1 MITKS
6 LTVRI
11 TSTIFTLL
19 ILCAAQI
26 GVLHAQD
33 NGPCNGLPYNPDADC
48 DGVITTFDFLSF
60 AVVFGEE
67 FAADFNTLSLPDSLD
82 PDPTNELQWLAIDG
96 DTLHLLLADSTIYS
110 SVYIGG
116 ADGAA
121 GMDGADGADGLS
133 AYDLW
138 LEAGNTGSIE
148 DFLTSLIGAAGED
161 GMDGA
166 AGADGMNGSD
176 GVDGTNGADGADGAD
191 GLSAYE
197 IWNAEGNT
205 GSESE
210 FLASLVGP
218 QGPAGE
224 NGVDGANGMDGADG
238 ADGTNGMD
246 GVDGAT
252 GMSAFEIWL
261 AQGNIGTE
269 ADFLNS
275 LIGADGQ
282 AGADGADGANGAN
295 GMDGADGTDGL
306 SAVEAGLAHGNTGTE
321 DDFFASVT
329 GPEGPQGPGG
339 QDGADGTNGIDG
351 TNGTDGAD
359 GADGLSAYDIWLAA
373 GNTGSEADFLA
384 SLVGQDGAD
393 GANGAD
399 GADGADGANGADG
412 MNGLDGLNGADGAD
426 GLSAFE
432 IWLAAGNTGNESD
445 FLASLVGAPGA
456 QGEDGLQGPEGP
468 QGPQGVAGADGAEG
482 AAGLSAYEIWLGL
495 GNSGTE
501 EDFIAYLSGGAAFSP
516 SVHGVFDSESDG
528 NTFEIAE
535 AIATVSI
542 ELWGAS
548 GGSGGDIC
556 GQTLGASSCNLCDA
570 TGGIGGRA
578 LKVVSMVYN
587 LAQGDVLTL
596 VPSDAGA
603 ESGELITCNPGLTGW
618 TNWDC
623 GPASS
628 GADGGTTQLLLNGE
642 VIAEISGGM
651 GGTGACI
658 GCQGDG
664 CFNGDPGTDGTLSG
678 SANWMTVLSTE
689 TLEENTGSR
698 VIFRY

>member
-1 MITKS
+1 M
-6 LTVRI
+6 RI

-19 ILCAAQI
+19 ILCAAQV

-33 NGPCNGLPYNPDADC
+33 DAPTFCDSIPYNPDSDC
-48 DGVITTFDFLSF
+48 DGLITAFDFLPF
-60 AVVFGEE
+60 F
-67 FAADFNTLSLPDSLD
+67 SLYATQFTPDADSLILPLD
-82 PDPTNELQWLAIDG
+82 LDSDPTNELQWLAIEG
-96 DTLHLLLADSTIYS
+96 DTLRLLLPDSTVYS
-110 SVYIGG
+110 SLYIGG
-116 ADGAA
+116 ADGA
-121 GMDGADGADGLS
+121 DGANGLS
-133 AYDLW
+133 AYDIW

-148 DFLTSLIGAAGED
+148 DFLSSLIGATGAD

-166 AGADGMNGSD
+166 AGADGMNGAD
-176 GVDGTNGADGADGAD
+176 GVDGTNGLDGADGAD

-197 IWNAEGNT
+197 IWIAQGNT
-205 GSESE
+205 GSESD
-210 FLASLVGP
+210 FLASLVGPEGP

-224 NGVDGANGMDGADG
+224 NGIDGANGVNGMDGADG
-238 ADGTNGMD
+238 ADG
-246 GVDGAT
+246 
-252 GMSAFEIWL
+252 
-261 AQGNIGTE
+261 
-269 ADFLNS
+269 
-275 LIGADGQ
+275 
-282 AGADGADGANGAN
+282 ANGVN
-295 GMDGADGTDGL
+295 GMDGADGADGL
-306 SAVEAGLAHGNTGTE
+306 SAYEVWLTHGNTGTE
-321 DDFFASVT
+321 DDFFASLT
-329 GPEGPQGPGG
+329 GPEGPQGPAG
-339 QDGADGTNGIDG
+339 QDGADGANGIDG

-399 GADGADGANGADG
+399 G

-426 GLSAFE
+426 GLSAYE

-456 QGEDGLQGPEGP
+456 QGETGPQGPEGP
-468 QGPQGVAGADGAEG
+468 QGPQGEAGEDGADG

-495 GNSGTE
+495 GNTGTE

-570 TGGIGGRA
+570 TGGAGGRA

-628 GADGGTTQLLLNGE
+628 GADAGTTQLLLNGE

-664 CFNGDPGTDGTLSG
+664 CFNGDPGADGTLSG

-689 TLEENTGSR
+689 TLEESTGSR
-698 VIFRY
+698 VILRY

>member
-1 MITKS
+1 MRLIHS
-6 LTVRI
+6 I
-11 TSTIFTLL
+11 TSL
-19 ILCAAQI
+19 ILLGFLALGSA
-26 GVLHAQD
+26 HAQFE
-33 NGPCNGLPYNPDADC
+33 PVSCNGLPYNPDADC
-48 DGVITTFDFLSF
+48 DGVIGTFDFLP
-60 AVVFGEE
+60 
-67 FAADFNTLSLPDSLD
+67 FAALFGLEFTADFDSLTLPDYMD

-116 ADGAA
+116 ADGVDGMNGAD

-138 LEAGNTGSIE
+138 LAAGNTGSVE
-148 DFLTSLIGAAGED
+148 DFLAGLV
-161 GMDGA
+161 GQ
-166 AGADGMNGSD
+166 
-176 GVDGTNGADGADGAD
+176 DGADG
-191 GLSAYE
+191 E
-197 IWNAEGNT
+197 
-205 GSESE
+205 
-210 FLASLVGP
+210 
-218 QGPAGE
+218 
-224 NGVDGANGMDGADG
+224 DGANGMDGADG
-238 ADGTNGMD
+238 ADG
-246 GVDGAT
+246 
-252 GMSAFEIWL
+252 
-261 AQGNIGTE
+261 
-269 ADFLNS
+269 
-275 LIGADGQ
+275 
-282 AGADGADGANGAN
+282 
-295 GMDGADGTDGL
+295 L
-306 SAVEAGLAHGNTGTE
+306 SAYEVWLAHGNEGTE
-321 DDFFASVT
+321 EDFFESLT
-329 GPEGPQGPGG
+329 GPEGQQGPAG
-339 QDGADGTNGIDG
+339 QDGADGANGIDG

-359 GADGLSAYDIWLAA
+359 GADGLSAYEIWLAA
-373 GNTGSEADFLA
+373 GNTGNEADFLA

-399 GADGADGANGADG
+399 GADGADGV
-412 MNGLDGLNGADGAD
+412 NGLDGLNGADGADGLNGSDGAD

-432 IWLAAGNTGNESD
+432 IWLAAGNTGNEAD
-445 FLASLVGAPGA
+445 FLASLIGAPGE
-456 QGEDGLQGPEGP
+456 QGQAGAQGPEGP
-468 QGPQGVAGADGAEG
+468 QGPQGDAGADGADG

-495 GNSGTE
+495 GNTGTE

-570 TGGIGGRA
+570 TGGAGGHA
-578 LKVVSMVYN
+578 LKVLSMVYN

-596 VPSDAGA
+596 IPAAAGA
-603 ESGELITCNPGLTGW
+603 DSGELITCNPGLTGW

-628 GADGGTTQLLLNGE
+628 GADAGTTQLLLNGE

-651 GGTGACI
+651 AGTGACI

-664 CFNGDPGTDGTLSG
+664 CFNGDPGADGTLSG

-689 TLEENTGSR
+689 TLEESTGSR

>member
-1 MITKS
+1 MRLIHS
-6 LTVRI
+6 I
-11 TSTIFTLL
+11 TSL
-19 ILCAAQI
+19 ILLGFLALGSA
-26 GVLHAQD
+26 HAQFE
-33 NGPCNGLPYNPDADC
+33 PVSCNGLPYNPDADC
-48 DGVITTFDFLSF
+48 DGVIGTFDFLP
-60 AVVFGEE
+60 
-67 FAADFNTLSLPDSLD
+67 FAALFGLEFTADFDSLTLPDYMD

-116 ADGAA
+116 ADGVDGMNGAD

-138 LEAGNTGSIE
+138 LAAGNTGSVE
-148 DFLTSLIGAAGED
+148 DFLAGLV
-161 GMDGA
+161 GQ
-166 AGADGMNGSD
+166 
-176 GVDGTNGADGADGAD
+176 DGADG
-191 GLSAYE
+191 E
-197 IWNAEGNT
+197 
-205 GSESE
+205 
-210 FLASLVGP
+210 
-218 QGPAGE
+218 
-224 NGVDGANGMDGADG
+224 DGANGMDGADG
-238 ADGTNGMD
+238 ADG
-246 GVDGAT
+246 
-252 GMSAFEIWL
+252 
-261 AQGNIGTE
+261 
-269 ADFLNS
+269 
-275 LIGADGQ
+275 
-282 AGADGADGANGAN
+282 
-295 GMDGADGTDGL
+295 L
-306 SAVEAGLAHGNTGTE
+306 SAYEVWLAHGNEGTE
-321 DDFFASVT
+321 EDFFESLT
-329 GPEGPQGPGG
+329 GPEGQQGPAG
-339 QDGADGTNGIDG
+339 QDGADGANGIDG

-359 GADGLSAYDIWLAA
+359 GADGLSAYEIWLAA
-373 GNTGSEADFLA
+373 GNTGNEADFLA

-399 GADGADGANGADG
+399 GADGADGV
-412 MNGLDGLNGADGAD
+412 NGLDGLNGADGADGLNGSDGAD

-432 IWLAAGNTGNESD
+432 IWLAAGNTGNEAD
-445 FLASLVGAPGA
+445 FLASLIGAPGE
-456 QGEDGLQGPEGP
+456 QGQAGAQGPEGP
-468 QGPQGVAGADGAEG
+468 QGPQGDAGADGADG

-495 GNSGTE
+495 GNTGTE

-570 TGGIGGRA
+570 TGGAGGHA

-596 VPSDAGA
+596 VPAAAGA
-603 ESGELITCNPGLTGW
+603 DSGELITCNPGLTGW

-628 GADGGTTQLLLNGE
+628 GADAGTTQLLLNGE

-664 CFNGDPGTDGTLSG
+664 CFNGDPGADGTLSG

-689 TLEENTGSR
+689 TLEESTGSR

>member
-1 MITKS
+1 MRLIHS
-6 LTVRI
+6 I
-11 TSTIFTLL
+11 TSL
-19 ILCAAQI
+19 ILLGFLALGSA
-26 GVLHAQD
+26 HAQFE
-33 NGPCNGLPYNPDADC
+33 PVSCNGLPYNPDADC
-48 DGVITTFDFLSF
+48 DGVIGTFDFLP
-60 AVVFGEE
+60 
-67 FAADFNTLSLPDSLD
+67 FAALFGLEFTADFDSLTLPDYMD

-116 ADGAA
+116 ADGVDGMNGAD

-138 LEAGNTGSIE
+138 LAAGNTGSVE
-148 DFLTSLIGAAGED
+148 DFLAGLVGQDGADGED
-161 GMDGA
+161 GMN
-166 AGADGMNGSD
+166 GADGANGMD
-176 GVDGTNGADGADGAD
+176 GADGADGLSAYDLWLAAGNTGSVEDFLVGLVGQDGADGEDGANGMDGADGADGLSAYEVWLAHGNEGTEDDFFESLTGPEGQQGPAGQDGADGANGIDGTNGADGADGAD

-197 IWNAEGNT
+197 IW
-205 GSESE
+205 
-210 FLASLVGP
+210 
-218 QGPAGE
+218 
-224 NGVDGANGMDGADG
+224 
-238 ADGTNGMD
+238 
-246 GVDGAT
+246 
-252 GMSAFEIWL
+252 
-261 AQGNIGTE
+261 
-269 ADFLNS
+269 
-275 LIGADGQ
+275 
-282 AGADGADGANGAN
+282 
-295 GMDGADGTDGL
+295 
-306 SAVEAGLAHGNTGTE
+306 
-321 DDFFASVT
+321 
-329 GPEGPQGPGG
+329 
-339 QDGADGTNGIDG
+339 
-351 TNGTDGAD
+351 
-359 GADGLSAYDIWLAA
+359 
-373 GNTGSEADFLA
+373 
-384 SLVGQDGAD
+384 
-393 GANGAD
+393 
-399 GADGADGANGADG
+399 
-412 MNGLDGLNGADGAD
+412 
-426 GLSAFE
+426 
-432 IWLAAGNTGNESD
+432 LAAGNTGNEAD
-445 FLASLVGAPGA
+445 FLASLVGAPGEQGQDGA
-456 QGEDGLQGPEGP
+456 QGPQGEGP
-468 QGPQGVAGADGAEG
+468 QGPQGDAGADGADG

-495 GNSGTE
+495 GNTGTE

-570 TGGIGGRA
+570 TGGAGGHA

-596 VPSDAGA
+596 VPAAAGA
-603 ESGELITCNPGLTGW
+603 DSGELITCNPGLTGW

-628 GADGGTTQLLLNGE
+628 GADAGTTQLLLNGE

-664 CFNGDPGTDGTLSG
+664 CFNGDPGADGTLNG

-689 TLEENTGSR
+689 TLEESTGSR

>member
-1 MITKS
+1 MYLSTKAIKYLYCKVIPKS
-6 LTVRI
+6 ETVRI
-11 TSTIFTLL
+11 TSTIFILL
-19 ILCAAQI
+19 ILCAAQV
-26 GVLHAQD
+26 GALHAQFEPV
-33 NGPCNGLPYNPDADC
+33 PCNGLPYNPDADC
-48 DGVITTFDFLSF
+48 DGVIGTFDFLP
-60 AVVFGEE
+60 
-67 FAADFNTLSLPDSLD
+67 FAALFGNEFTADFSTLSLPDSLD
-82 PDPTNELQWLAIDG
+82 PDPTNELQLLLIDG
-96 DTLHLLLADSTIYS
+96 DTLHLLLPDSTVYS

-116 ADGAA
+116 ADGA
-121 GMDGADGADGLS
+121 DGANGLS

-138 LEAGNTGSIE
+138 LAAGEVGSVE
-148 DFLTSLIGAAGED
+148 DFLASLVGATGAD

-166 AGADGMNGSD
+166 AGADGMNGAD
-176 GVDGTNGADGADGAD
+176 GVDGTNGVDGADGAD

-197 IWNAEGNT
+197 IWIAQGNT
-205 GSESE
+205 GLESE

-218 QGPAGE
+218 QGPVGE
-224 NGVDGANGMDGADG
+224 NGIDGANGANGMDGTDGADG
-238 ADGTNGMD
+238 ADGL
-246 GVDGAT
+246 
-252 GMSAFEIWL
+252 SAYDIWL
-261 AQGNIGTE
+261 AQGNSGME

-282 AGADGADGANGAN
+282 AGADGV
-295 GMDGADGTDGL
+295 DGL
-306 SAVEAGLAHGNTGTE
+306 SAYEVWLAHGNTGTE
-321 DDFFASVT
+321 DDFFESLI
-329 GPEGPQGPGG
+329 GPEGPQGPAG
-339 QDGADGTNGIDG
+339 QDGADGANGIDG

-373 GNTGSEADFLA
+373 GNTGNEADFLA
-384 SLVGQDGAD
+384 SLVGQDGVD
-393 GANGAD
+393 GQ
-399 GADGADGANGADG
+399 DGADGANGADG
-412 MNGLDGLNGADGAD
+412 MNGLDGLNGANGAD
-426 GLSAFE
+426 GLSAYE
-432 IWLAAGNTGNESD
+432 IWLAAGNIGNESD
-445 FLASLVGAPGA
+445 FLASLIGAPGA
-456 QGEDGLQGPEGP
+456 QGEAGPEGQQGPEGP
-468 QGPQGVAGADGAEG
+468 QGEAGADGADG

-495 GNSGTE
+495 GNTGTE

-516 SVHGVFDSESDG
+516 SVHGVFDSEADG

-570 TGGIGGRA
+570 TGGTGGRA

-603 ESGELITCNPGLTGW
+603 ESGELITCNPGFTGW

-628 GADGGTTQLLLNGE
+628 GTDAGTTQLLLNGE

-664 CFNGDPGTDGTLSG
+664 CFNGDAGANGSLSNA
-678 SANWMTVLSTE
+678 ANWMTVLSTE
-689 TLEENTGSR
+689 TLEESTGSR
-698 VIFRY
+698 VILRY

>member
-1 MITKS
+1 M
-6 LTVRI
+6 
-11 TSTIFTLL
+11 
-19 ILCAAQI
+19 
-26 GVLHAQD
+26 
-33 NGPCNGLPYNPDADC
+33 
-48 DGVITTFDFLSF
+48 
-60 AVVFGEE
+60 
-67 FAADFNTLSLPDSLD
+67 
-82 PDPTNELQWLAIDG
+82 
-96 DTLHLLLADSTIYS
+96 
-110 SVYIGG
+110 
-116 ADGAA
+116 
-121 GMDGADGADGLS
+121 
-133 AYDLW
+133 
-138 LEAGNTGSIE
+138 
-148 DFLTSLIGAAGED
+148 
-161 GMDGA
+161 
-166 AGADGMNGSD
+166 
-176 GVDGTNGADGADGAD
+176 DGTNGVDGADGAD

-197 IWNAEGNT
+197 VW
-205 GSESE
+205 
-210 FLASLVGP
+210 
-218 QGPAGE
+218 
-224 NGVDGANGMDGADG
+224 
-238 ADGTNGMD
+238 
-246 GVDGAT
+246 
-252 GMSAFEIWL
+252 
-261 AQGNIGTE
+261 
-269 ADFLNS
+269 
-275 LIGADGQ
+275 
-282 AGADGADGANGAN
+282 
-295 GMDGADGTDGL
+295 
-306 SAVEAGLAHGNTGTE
+306 LAHGNTGTE
-321 DDFFASVT
+321 DDFFASLT
-329 GPEGPQGPGG
+329 GPEGPQGPAG
-339 QDGADGTNGIDG
+339 QDGADGANGIDG

-399 GADGADGANGADG
+399 G

-426 GLSAFE
+426 GLSAYE

-445 FLASLVGAPGA
+445 FLASLVGATGA
-456 QGEDGLQGPEGP
+456 QGEDGPQGPEGP
-468 QGPQGVAGADGAEG
+468 QGPQGDAGADGADG

-495 GNSGTE
+495 GNTGTE

-587 LAQGDVLTL
+587 LAQGDILTL

-628 GADGGTTQLLLNGE
+628 GADAGTTQLLLNGE

-664 CFNGDPGTDGTLSG
+664 CFNGDPGADGTLSG

-689 TLEENTGSR
+689 TLEESTGSR
-698 VIFRY
+698 VILRY

>member
-1 MITKS
+1 MHQRLFTFVLCS
-6 LTVRI
+6 VLTLNVHNHLR
-11 TSTIFTLL
+11 
-19 ILCAAQI
+19 
-26 GVLHAQD
+26 AQD
-33 NGPCNGLPYNPDADC
+33 EFGPTLCDTISPWNPDYNC
-48 DGVITTFDFLSF
+48 DGLIGIQDALPFFNAFANSF
-60 AVVFGEE
+60 
-67 FAADFNTLSLPDSLD
+67 TPDTAIAILENLD

-96 DTLHLLLADSTIYS
+96 DTLRLLLPDSSVYS
-110 SVYIGG
+110 SLYIGG
-116 ADGAA
+116 ADGA
-121 GMDGADGADGLS
+121 DGVNGLS
-133 AYDLW
+133 VYDLW

-148 DFLTSLIGAAGED
+148 DFLASLVGGTGAD

-166 AGADGMNGSD
+166 AGANGMNGAD
-176 GVDGTNGADGADGAD
+176 GIDGTNGLDGAD

-197 IWNAEGNT
+197 IWLAQGNT

-210 FLASLVGP
+210 FLESLIGP
-218 QGPAGE
+218 EGPAG
-224 NGVDGANGMDGADG
+224 ANGADG

-246 GVDGAT
+246 G
-252 GMSAFEIWL
+252 
-261 AQGNIGTE
+261 
-269 ADFLNS
+269 
-275 LIGADGQ
+275 
-282 AGADGADGANGAN
+282 ADGANGID
-295 GMDGADGTDGL
+295 GIDGANGL
-306 SAVEAGLAHGNTGTE
+306 SAYEVWLAHGNTGTE
-321 DDFFASVT
+321 DDFFVSLT
-329 GPEGPQGPGG
+329 GPEGPQGPAG
-339 QDGADGTNGIDG
+339 QDGADGANGTDG

-359 GADGLSAYDIWLAA
+359 GADGLSAYDIWLTA

-393 GANGAD
+393 GSDGANGT
-399 GADGADGANGADG
+399 NGADG

-426 GLSAFE
+426 GLSAYE
-432 IWLAAGNTGNESD
+432 IWMAAGNTGNESD
-445 FLASLVGAPGA
+445 FLASLIGVDGA
-456 QGEDGLQGPEGP
+456 QGETGPEGP
-468 QGPQGVAGADGAEG
+468 QGTEGPQGEAGADGADG

-495 GNSGTE
+495 GNTGTE

-516 SVHGVFDSESDG
+516 SVHGVFDSQTDG

-535 AIATVSI
+535 AIGTVSI

-556 GQTLGASSCNLCDA
+556 GQTQGASSCNLCDA

-587 LAQGDVLTL
+587 LAQGDVLML
-596 VPSDAGA
+596 VPSDPGA

-628 GADGGTTQLLLNGE
+628 GADAGATQLLLNGD
-642 VIAEISGGM
+642 VIAEISGGV

-664 CFNGDPGTDGTLSG
+664 CFNGDPGADGTLSG

-689 TLEENTGSR
+689 TLEDNTGSR
-698 VIFRY
+698 VILRY

>member
-1 MITKS
+1 MRLIHS
-6 LTVRI
+6 I
-11 TSTIFTLL
+11 TSL
-19 ILCAAQI
+19 ILLGFLALGSA
-26 GVLHAQD
+26 HAQFE
-33 NGPCNGLPYNPDADC
+33 PVSCNGLPYNPDADC
-48 DGVITTFDFLSF
+48 DGVIGTFDFLP
-60 AVVFGEE
+60 
-67 FAADFNTLSLPDSLD
+67 FAALFGLEFTADFDSLTLPDYMD

-116 ADGAA
+116 ADGVDGMNGAD

-138 LEAGNTGSIE
+138 LAAGNTGSIE
-148 DFLTSLIGAAGED
+148 DFLAGLV
-161 GMDGA
+161 GQ
-166 AGADGMNGSD
+166 
-176 GVDGTNGADGADGAD
+176 DGADG
-191 GLSAYE
+191 E
-197 IWNAEGNT
+197 
-205 GSESE
+205 
-210 FLASLVGP
+210 
-218 QGPAGE
+218 
-224 NGVDGANGMDGADG
+224 DGANGMDGADG
-238 ADGTNGMD
+238 ADGL
-246 GVDGAT
+246 
-252 GMSAFEIWL
+252 SAYEVWL
-261 AQGNIGTE
+261 ANGNEGTE
-269 ADFLNS
+269 
-275 LIGADGQ
+275 
-282 AGADGADGANGAN
+282 
-295 GMDGADGTDGL
+295 
-306 SAVEAGLAHGNTGTE
+306 E
-321 DDFFASVT
+321 DFFESLT
-329 GPEGPQGPGG
+329 GPEGQQGPAG
-339 QDGADGTNGIDG
+339 QDGADGANGIDG

-359 GADGLSAYDIWLAA
+359 GADGLSAYEIWLAA
-373 GNTGSEADFLA
+373 GNTGNEADFLA

-393 GANGAD
+393 GV
-399 GADGADGANGADG
+399 
-412 MNGLDGLNGADGAD
+412 NGLDGLNGADGLNGSDGAD

-432 IWLAAGNTGNESD
+432 IWLAAGNTGNEAD
-445 FLASLVGAPGA
+445 FLASLIGAPGE
-456 QGEDGLQGPEGP
+456 QGQAGAQGPEGP
-468 QGPQGVAGADGAEG
+468 QGPQGDAGADGADG

-495 GNSGTE
+495 GNTGTE

-570 TGGIGGRA
+570 TGGAGGHA

-596 VPSDAGA
+596 VPAAVGA
-603 ESGELITCNPGLTGW
+603 DSGELITCNPGLTGW

-628 GADGGTTQLLLNGE
+628 GADAGTTQLLLNGE

-664 CFNGDPGTDGTLSG
+664 CFNGDPGADGTLSG

-689 TLEENTGSR
+689 TLEESTGSR

>member
-1 MITKS
+1 MIDKEHKS
-6 LTVRI
+6 LILHGIKPDVLRLIHSI
-11 TSTIFTLL
+11 TSL
-19 ILCAAQI
+19 ILLGFLALGSAHAQI
-26 GVLHAQD
+26 EAVS
-33 NGPCNGLPYNPDADC
+33 CNGLPYNPDADC
-48 DGVITTFDFLSF
+48 DGVIGTFDFLP
-60 AVVFGEE
+60 
-67 FAADFNTLSLPDSLD
+67 FAALFGLEFTADFDSLTLPDYMD

-116 ADGAA
+116 ADGVDGMNGAD

-138 LEAGNTGSIE
+138 LAASNTGSVE
-148 DFLTSLIGAAGED
+148 DFLAGLV
-161 GMDGA
+161 GQ
-166 AGADGMNGSD
+166 
-176 GVDGTNGADGADGAD
+176 NGADG
-191 GLSAYE
+191 E
-197 IWNAEGNT
+197 
-205 GSESE
+205 
-210 FLASLVGP
+210 
-218 QGPAGE
+218 
-224 NGVDGANGMDGADG
+224 DGANGMDGADG
-238 ADGTNGMD
+238 ADG
-246 GVDGAT
+246 
-252 GMSAFEIWL
+252 
-261 AQGNIGTE
+261 
-269 ADFLNS
+269 
-275 LIGADGQ
+275 
-282 AGADGADGANGAN
+282 
-295 GMDGADGTDGL
+295 L
-306 SAVEAGLAHGNTGTE
+306 SAYEVWLAHGNEGTE
-321 DDFFASVT
+321 EDFFESLT
-329 GPEGPQGPGG
+329 GPEGQQGPAG
-339 QDGADGTNGIDG
+339 QDGADGANGIDG

-359 GADGLSAYDIWLAA
+359 GADGLSAYEIWLAA
-373 GNTGSEADFLA
+373 GNTGNEADFLA

-399 GADGADGANGADG
+399 GADGADGVNGLDGLNGADG
-412 MNGLDGLNGADGAD
+412 ADGLNGADGAD

-432 IWLAAGNTGNESD
+432 IWLAAGNTGNEAD
-445 FLASLVGAPGA
+445 FLASLIGAPGEQGEAGA
-456 QGEDGLQGPEGP
+456 QGPQGPEGP
-468 QGPQGVAGADGAEG
+468 QGPQGDAGTDGADG

-495 GNSGTE
+495 GNTGTE

-570 TGGIGGRA
+570 TGGAGGHA

-596 VPSDAGA
+596 VPAAAGA
-603 ESGELITCNPGLTGW
+603 DSGELITCNPGLTGW

-628 GADGGTTQLLLNGE
+628 GANAGTTQLLLNGE
-642 VIAEISGGM
+642 VIAEISGGL

-664 CFNGDPGTDGTLSG
+664 CFNGDPGADGTLSG
-678 SANWMTVLSTE
+678 SANWMSVLSTE
-689 TLEENTGSR
+689 TLEESTGSR

>member
-1 MITKS
+1 MRLIHS
-6 LTVRI
+6 I
-11 TSTIFTLL
+11 TSL
-19 ILCAAQI
+19 ILLGFLALGSA
-26 GVLHAQD
+26 HAQFE
-33 NGPCNGLPYNPDADC
+33 PVSCNGLPYNPDADC
-48 DGVITTFDFLSF
+48 DGVIGTFDFLP
-60 AVVFGEE
+60 
-67 FAADFNTLSLPDSLD
+67 FAALFGLEFTADFDSLTLPDYMD

-116 ADGAA
+116 ADGVDGMNGAD

-138 LEAGNTGSIE
+138 LAAGNTGSVE
-148 DFLTSLIGAAGED
+148 DFLVGLVGQ
-161 GMDGA
+161 
-166 AGADGMNGSD
+166 
-176 GVDGTNGADGADGAD
+176 DGADG
-191 GLSAYE
+191 E
-197 IWNAEGNT
+197 
-205 GSESE
+205 
-210 FLASLVGP
+210 
-218 QGPAGE
+218 
-224 NGVDGANGMDGADG
+224 DGANGMDGADG
-238 ADGTNGMD
+238 ADG
-246 GVDGAT
+246 
-252 GMSAFEIWL
+252 
-261 AQGNIGTE
+261 
-269 ADFLNS
+269 
-275 LIGADGQ
+275 
-282 AGADGADGANGAN
+282 
-295 GMDGADGTDGL
+295 L
-306 SAVEAGLAHGNTGTE
+306 SAYEVWLAHGNEGTE
-321 DDFFASVT
+321 EDFFESLT
-329 GPEGPQGPGG
+329 GPEGQQGPAG
-339 QDGADGTNGIDG
+339 QDGADGANGIDG

-359 GADGLSAYDIWLAA
+359 GADGLSAY
-373 GNTGSEADFLA
+373 
-384 SLVGQDGAD
+384 
-393 GANGAD
+393 
-399 GADGADGANGADG
+399 
-412 MNGLDGLNGADGAD
+412 
-426 GLSAFE
+426 E
-432 IWLAAGNTGNESD
+432 IWLAAGNTGNEAD
-445 FLASLVGAPGA
+445 FLASLVGAPGEQGQDGA
-456 QGEDGLQGPEGP
+456 QGPQGPEGP
-468 QGPQGVAGADGAEG
+468 QGPQGDAGADGADG

-495 GNSGTE
+495 GNTGTE

-570 TGGIGGRA
+570 TGGAGGHA

-596 VPSDAGA
+596 VPAAAGA
-603 ESGELITCNPGLTGW
+603 DSGELITCNPGLTGW

-628 GADGGTTQLLLNGE
+628 GADAGTTQLLLNGE

-664 CFNGDPGTDGTLSG
+664 CFNGDPGADGTLSG

-689 TLEENTGSR
+689 TLEESTGSR

>member
-1 MITKS
+1 MHGIKPDVLRLIHS
-6 LTVRI
+6 I
-11 TSTIFTLL
+11 TSL
-19 ILCAAQI
+19 ILLGFLALGSA
-26 GVLHAQD
+26 HAQFE
-33 NGPCNGLPYNPDADC
+33 PVSCNGLPYNPDADC
-48 DGVITTFDFLSF
+48 DGVIGTFDFLP
-60 AVVFGEE
+60 
-67 FAADFNTLSLPDSLD
+67 FAALFGLEFTADFDSLTLPDYMD

-116 ADGAA
+116 ADGVDGMDGADGA
-121 GMDGADGADGLS
+121 DGVNGADGMDGADGADGLS

-138 LEAGNTGSIE
+138 LAAGNTGSVE
-148 DFLTSLIGAAGED
+148 DFLAGLV
-161 GMDGA
+161 GQ
-166 AGADGMNGSD
+166 
-176 GVDGTNGADGADGAD
+176 DGADG
-191 GLSAYE
+191 E
-197 IWNAEGNT
+197 
-205 GSESE
+205 
-210 FLASLVGP
+210 
-218 QGPAGE
+218 
-224 NGVDGANGMDGADG
+224 DGANGMDGADG
-238 ADGTNGMD
+238 ADG
-246 GVDGAT
+246 
-252 GMSAFEIWL
+252 
-261 AQGNIGTE
+261 
-269 ADFLNS
+269 
-275 LIGADGQ
+275 
-282 AGADGADGANGAN
+282 
-295 GMDGADGTDGL
+295 L
-306 SAVEAGLAHGNTGTE
+306 SAYEVWLAHGNEGTE
-321 DDFFASVT
+321 EDFFESLT
-329 GPEGPQGPGG
+329 GPEGQQGPAG
-339 QDGADGTNGIDG
+339 QDGADGANGIDG

-359 GADGLSAYDIWLAA
+359 GADGLSAYEIWLAA
-373 GNTGSEADFLA
+373 GNTGNEADFLA
-384 SLVGQDGAD
+384 SLVGQNGADGAD

-399 GADGADGANGADG
+399 GADGADGV
-412 MNGLDGLNGADGAD
+412 NGLDGLNGAD

-432 IWLAAGNTGNESD
+432 IWLAAGNTGNEAD
-445 FLASLVGAPGA
+445 FLASLIGAPGE
-456 QGEDGLQGPEGP
+456 QGQAGAQGPEGP
-468 QGPQGVAGADGAEG
+468 QGPQGDAGADGADG

-495 GNSGTE
+495 GNTGTE

-570 TGGIGGRA
+570 TGGAGGHA

-596 VPSDAGA
+596 VPAAAGA
-603 ESGELITCNPGLTGW
+603 DSGELITCNPGLTGW

-628 GADGGTTQLLLNGE
+628 GTDAGTTQLLLNGE

-664 CFNGDPGTDGTLSG
+664 CFNGDPGADGTLSG

-689 TLEENTGSR
+689 TLEESTGSR

>member
-1 MITKS
+1 MHGIKLDVLRLIHS
-6 LTVRI
+6 I
-11 TSTIFTLL
+11 TSL
-19 ILCAAQI
+19 ILLGFLALGSAHAQI
-26 GVLHAQD
+26 EAVS
-33 NGPCNGLPYNPDADC
+33 CNGLPYNPDADC
-48 DGVITTFDFLSF
+48 DGVIGTFDFLP
-60 AVVFGEE
+60 
-67 FAADFNTLSLPDSLD
+67 FAALFGLEFTADFDSLTLPDYMD

-116 ADGAA
+116 ADGVDGMNGAD

-138 LEAGNTGSIE
+138 LAASNTGSVE
-148 DFLTSLIGAAGED
+148 DFLAGLVGQNGADGED
-161 GMDGA
+161 GANGMDGA
-166 AGADGMNGSD
+166 DGADGLSAYEVWLAHGNEGTEEDFFESLTGPEGQQGPAGQDGADGANGI
-176 GVDGTNGADGADGAD
+176 DGTNGADGADGAD

-197 IWNAEGNT
+197 IW
-205 GSESE
+205 
-210 FLASLVGP
+210 
-218 QGPAGE
+218 
-224 NGVDGANGMDGADG
+224 
-238 ADGTNGMD
+238 
-246 GVDGAT
+246 
-252 GMSAFEIWL
+252 
-261 AQGNIGTE
+261 
-269 ADFLNS
+269 
-275 LIGADGQ
+275 
-282 AGADGADGANGAN
+282 
-295 GMDGADGTDGL
+295 
-306 SAVEAGLAHGNTGTE
+306 
-321 DDFFASVT
+321 
-329 GPEGPQGPGG
+329 
-339 QDGADGTNGIDG
+339 
-351 TNGTDGAD
+351 
-359 GADGLSAYDIWLAA
+359 LAA
-373 GNTGSEADFLA
+373 GNTGNEADFLA

-399 GADGADGANGADG
+399 GADGADGVNGLDGLNGADG
-412 MNGLDGLNGADGAD
+412 ADGLNGADGAD

-432 IWLAAGNTGNESD
+432 IWLAAGNTGNEAD
-445 FLASLVGAPGA
+445 FLASLIGAPGEQGEAGA
-456 QGEDGLQGPEGP
+456 QGPQGPEGP
-468 QGPQGVAGADGAEG
+468 QGPQGDAGTDGADG

-495 GNSGTE
+495 GNTGTE

-570 TGGIGGRA
+570 TGGAGGHA

-596 VPSDAGA
+596 VPAAAGA
-603 ESGELITCNPGLTGW
+603 DSGELITCNPGLTGW

-628 GADGGTTQLLLNGE
+628 GADAVTTQLLLNGE
-642 VIAEISGGM
+642 VIAEISGGL

-664 CFNGDPGTDGTLSG
+664 CFNGDPGADGTLSG

-689 TLEENTGSR
+689 TLEESTGSR

>member
-1 MITKS
+1 MRLIHS
-6 LTVRI
+6 I
-11 TSTIFTLL
+11 TSL
-19 ILCAAQI
+19 ILLGFLALGSA
-26 GVLHAQD
+26 HAQFE
-33 NGPCNGLPYNPDADC
+33 PVSCNGLPYNPDADC
-48 DGVITTFDFLSF
+48 DGVIGTFDFLP
-60 AVVFGEE
+60 
-67 FAADFNTLSLPDSLD
+67 FAALFGLEFTADFDSLTLPDYMD

-116 ADGAA
+116 ADGVDGMNGAD

-133 AYDLW
+133 AYELW
-138 LEAGNTGSIE
+138 LAAGNTGSVE
-148 DFLTSLIGAAGED
+148 DFLVGLVGQ
-161 GMDGA
+161 
-166 AGADGMNGSD
+166 
-176 GVDGTNGADGADGAD
+176 DGADG
-191 GLSAYE
+191 E
-197 IWNAEGNT
+197 
-205 GSESE
+205 
-210 FLASLVGP
+210 
-218 QGPAGE
+218 
-224 NGVDGANGMDGADG
+224 DGANGMDGADG
-238 ADGTNGMD
+238 ADG
-246 GVDGAT
+246 
-252 GMSAFEIWL
+252 
-261 AQGNIGTE
+261 
-269 ADFLNS
+269 
-275 LIGADGQ
+275 
-282 AGADGADGANGAN
+282 
-295 GMDGADGTDGL
+295 L
-306 SAVEAGLAHGNTGTE
+306 SAYEVWLAHGNEGTE
-321 DDFFASVT
+321 EDFFESLT
-329 GPEGPQGPGG
+329 GPEGQQGPAG
-339 QDGADGTNGIDG
+339 QDGADGANGIDG

-359 GADGLSAYDIWLAA
+359 GADGLSAYEIWLAA
-373 GNTGSEADFLA
+373 GNTGNEADFLA

-393 GANGAD
+393 GV
-399 GADGADGANGADG
+399 
-412 MNGLDGLNGADGAD
+412 NGLDGLNGADGLNGSDGAD

-432 IWLAAGNTGNESD
+432 IWLAAGNTGNEAD
-445 FLASLVGAPGA
+445 FLASLIGAPGE
-456 QGEDGLQGPEGP
+456 QGQAGAQGPEGP
-468 QGPQGVAGADGAEG
+468 QGPQGDAGADGADG

-495 GNSGTE
+495 GNTGTE

-570 TGGIGGRA
+570 TGGAGGHA

-596 VPSDAGA
+596 VPAAVGA
-603 ESGELITCNPGLTGW
+603 DSGELITCNPGLTGW

-628 GADGGTTQLLLNGE
+628 GADAGTTQLLLNGE

-664 CFNGDPGTDGTLSG
+664 CFNGDPGADGTLSG

-689 TLEENTGSR
+689 TLEESTGSR

>member
-1 MITKS
+1 M
-6 LTVRI
+6 
-11 TSTIFTLL
+11 
-19 ILCAAQI
+19 
-26 GVLHAQD
+26 
-33 NGPCNGLPYNPDADC
+33 PYNPDADC
-48 DGVITTFDFLSF
+48 DGVIGTFDFLP
-60 AVVFGEE
+60 
-67 FAADFNTLSLPDSLD
+67 FAALFGLEFTADFDSLTLPDYMD

-116 ADGAA
+116 ADGVDGMDGADGA
-121 GMDGADGADGLS
+121 DGVNGADGMDGADGADGLS

-138 LEAGNTGSIE
+138 LAAGNTGSVE
-148 DFLTSLIGAAGED
+148 DFLAGLV
-161 GMDGA
+161 GQ
-166 AGADGMNGSD
+166 
-176 GVDGTNGADGADGAD
+176 DGADG
-191 GLSAYE
+191 E
-197 IWNAEGNT
+197 
-205 GSESE
+205 
-210 FLASLVGP
+210 
-218 QGPAGE
+218 
-224 NGVDGANGMDGADG
+224 DGANGMDGADG
-238 ADGTNGMD
+238 ADG
-246 GVDGAT
+246 
-252 GMSAFEIWL
+252 
-261 AQGNIGTE
+261 
-269 ADFLNS
+269 
-275 LIGADGQ
+275 
-282 AGADGADGANGAN
+282 
-295 GMDGADGTDGL
+295 L
-306 SAVEAGLAHGNTGTE
+306 SAYEVWLAHGNEGTE
-321 DDFFASVT
+321 EDFFESLT
-329 GPEGPQGPGG
+329 GPEGQQGPAG
-339 QDGADGTNGIDG
+339 QDGADGANGIDG

-359 GADGLSAYDIWLAA
+359 GADGLSAYEIWLAA
-373 GNTGSEADFLA
+373 GNTGNEADFLA
-384 SLVGQDGAD
+384 SLVGQNGADGAD

-399 GADGADGANGADG
+399 GADGADGV
-412 MNGLDGLNGADGAD
+412 NGLDGLNGAD

-432 IWLAAGNTGNESD
+432 IWLAAGNTGNEAD
-445 FLASLVGAPGA
+445 FLASLIGAPGE
-456 QGEDGLQGPEGP
+456 QGQAGAQGPEGP
-468 QGPQGVAGADGAEG
+468 QGPQGDAGADGADG

-495 GNSGTE
+495 GNTGTE

-570 TGGIGGRA
+570 TGGAGGHA

-596 VPSDAGA
+596 VPAAAGA
-603 ESGELITCNPGLTGW
+603 DSGELITCNPGLTGW

-628 GADGGTTQLLLNGE
+628 GTDAGTTQLLLNGE

-664 CFNGDPGTDGTLSG
+664 CFNGDPGADGTLSG

-689 TLEENTGSR
+689 TLEESTGSR